1 MNVTQWFD
9 TSIELL
15 RLKRFVARL
24 IGEVNELLGE
34 VAGLLAWKGRVM
46 ATFEEINS
54 KLDTIVSGQEA
65 AAVTA
70 GEIVSDINDLKELVA
85 NQNQGGLSEGQ
96 TNAVANKLEQ
106 IATAAAALQTS
117 LADAASLH
125 TPAPPVDPPVDP
137 PPPVEG

>member
-1 MNVTQWFD
+1 MNVSQWFD

-15 RLKRFVARL
+15 RLKRYVARL
-24 IGEVNELLGE
+24 IGEVNELLGD
-34 VAGLLAWKGRVM
+34 VAVLLAWKGKVM

-96 TNAVANKLEQ
+96 TTAVANKLEA
-106 IATAAAALQTS
+106 IAASAAALQTA
-117 LADAASLH
+117 LTDAAALH
-125 TPAPPVDPPVDP
+125 TPSTVPPVDP